1 MSGYESVRE
10 QIESVSKATR
20 EALLGALVD
29 GGRLMVVKAPPGSGK
44 THLLL
49 EAVAHARKHKLR
61 CAIACQTNTQAD
73 DVCRRIARDYP
84 KLSAIRFAAG
94 GAEEE
99 DLGPN
104 ILWMTRF
111 DELPDGPCIV
121 VSTSAKWG
129 LINIDH
135 PFDVL
140 FVDEAWQLAW
150 KDFMLL
156 GQVAGRFVLIGD
168 PGQIPPVVTID
179 VRRWETSPRAPHRST
194 PDVVLASP
202 ELGALVLTLPATRRL
217 PHDSAKLVQSFYD
230 FDFGSFAGPG
240 ERGVLTKK
248 QGSKDIDH
256 ALAVLAERS
265 TVALTIPTPDSGPP
279 MEKDDALAKLAVD
292 VVKRLLDSAPAL
304 RANGTE
310 RVIAPDDIGVCAT
323 HRVMNTAID
332 LALPAKL
339 RGVVQ
344 VDTAERWQGLE
355 RPVMIA
361 IHPLSGVITPSEFSL
376 ETGRMCVMASRHVGG
391 LIVLTRD
398 HIAQTLDDY
407 VPSASQAVGRPDA
420 TGRGHRVHREFWG
433 RVNG

>member
-1 MSGYESVRE
+1 MSRYEDVRKR
-10 QIESVSKATR
+10 IEVASRSTR
-20 EALLGALVD
+20 STLFSAIDDDARLV
-29 GGRLMVVKAPPGSGK
+29 VVKAPPGSGK

-49 EAVAHARKHKLR
+49 EAVAHARKRKLR

-84 KLSAIRFAAG
+84 RLATVRFAADR
-94 GAEEE
+94 AEAE
-99 DLGPN
+99 DLGAN
-104 ILWMTRF
+104 ILWATKF
-111 DELPDGPCIV
+111 TELPLGPCIV

-129 LINIDH
+129 LVDINH
-135 PFDVL
+135 AFDVL

-156 GQVAGRFVLIGD
+156 GQVAARFVLIGD

-179 VRRWETSPRAPHRST
+179 VRRWETSPRPPHRST

-202 ELGALVLTLPATRRL
+202 ELNALVLALPATRRL
-217 PHDSAKLVQSFYD
+217 PHDSAQIVQTFYD
-230 FDFGSFAGPG
+230 FEFGSFAGPG
-240 ERGVLTKK
+240 ERAVLTRK
-248 QGSKDIDH
+248 QGSKDIDR
-256 ALAVLAERS
+256 ALAVLADRS
-265 TVALTIPTPDSGPP
+265 TVALTIPTPESGPP
-279 MEKDDALAKLAVD
+279 MEKDDALARLTVD

-304 RANGTE
+304 RANGEE
-310 RVIAPDDIGVCAT
+310 RAIQPGDIGVCAT

-332 LALPAKL
+332 LALPTKL

-398 HIAQTLDDY
+398 HITQTLDDY
-407 VPSASQAVGRPDA
+407 VPSAGQPVGRPDA
-420 TGRGHRVHREFWG
+420 TGRGHRAHRDFWA
-433 RVNG
+433 RVRG